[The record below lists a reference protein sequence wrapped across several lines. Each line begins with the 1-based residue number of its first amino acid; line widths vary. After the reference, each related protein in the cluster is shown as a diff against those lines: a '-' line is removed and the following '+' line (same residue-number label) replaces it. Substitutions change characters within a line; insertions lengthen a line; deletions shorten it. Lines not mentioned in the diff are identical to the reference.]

1 MALTVRCL
9 PTVSSSPNGLRRAA
23 AFGLLGLVA
32 GCGSA
37 PAGRGA
43 ADDGGSARP
52 VARGDA
58 GSRALAVERAW
69 LQDWFRGTPV
79 AIAQAEDGS
88 VMVAVPR
95 EFSFEPGRSEPRPA
109 LVAVLD
115 KVAESLRRVPS
126 LRLATL
132 AAPADAAGA
141 SPSPATGAAA
151 LALERARRVQRHL
164 QTRGVAPVR
173 LGRPSAGTAAA
184 VQLRLVDGAAAP

>member
-1 MALTVRCL
+1 MAVIVRSL
-9 PTVSSSPNGLRRAA
+9 PTVFPCPNGLRRAV
-23 AFGLLGLVA
+23 AFGLLGLIA
-32 GCGSA
+32 GCGSV

-43 ADDGGSARP
+43 ADDSGSARP
-52 VARGDA
+52 AVPGAA
-58 GSRALAVERAW
+58 ASRALGVERAW

-88 VMVAVPR
+88 VTVAVPR
-95 EFSFEPGRSEPRPA
+95 EFSFDPGRSEPRPA

-126 LRLATL
+126 LRLAML

-141 SPSPATGAAA
+141 PPAPATGAAA

-173 LGRPSAGTAAA
+173 LGRPAAGSAAA
-184 VQLRLVDGAAAP
+184 VQLRLVDAATAP